1 MSDPNP
7 ETAVPAVE
15 SVNTGSKAENEIKY
29 DEGPWPSYANPHY
42 IMPENIEV
50 KVASSTGGYFFNVG
64 IEKFNDKKK
73 YLGGYRHKNNGLI
86 YHHAGTQTPTEVKK
100 QRETDHLRTRDTQT
114 YELRSVSM
122 ATYRESGTQ
131 MERVDLNIDTKRDR
145 EIVAK
150 NYFSSDKLLILKK
163 EKAVEIQRYWRGY
176 MARCLAISKREFI
189 SDWERKQDEDTLA
202 ALEALRQTQA
212 LQVARR
218 KAPKSNDDFAALYNE
233 LDAWRKEG
241 VAKIKASTAPGEERR
256 MAMSELLVEETQAL
270 QNINKLKV
278 AACKEA
284 NNNRTQQMLELM
296 AQPHKWQMSD
306 GNIAAVQTP
315 ETIRASK
322 LYELYNQLSN
332 NSFKVDDRLNT
343 LLSIKWTVNEYS
355 TNLTRDITDLVDREA
370 DLLSRG
376 RSLTSM
382 AGLRKR
388 IKALFLMFI
397 EEPQFNPRAS
407 DFIAPLPEPP
417 RPGRSF
423 R

>member
-1 MSDPNP
+1 
-7 ETAVPAVE
+7 
-15 SVNTGSKAENEIKY
+15 
-29 DEGPWPSYANPHY
+29 
-42 IMPENIEV
+42 
-50 KVASSTGGYFFNVG
+50 
-64 IEKFNDKKK
+64 
-73 YLGGYRHKNNGLI
+73 
-86 YHHAGTQTPTEVKK
+86 
-100 QRETDHLRTRDTQT
+100 
-114 YELRSVSM
+114 
-122 ATYRESGTQ
+122 
-131 MERVDLNIDTKRDR
+131 
-145 EIVAK
+145 
-150 NYFSSDKLLILKK
+150 
-163 EKAVEIQRYWRGY
+163 

-376 RSLTSM
+376 RSLTCM